1 MTGSRTKSRTW
12 GLALI
17 GMLLVLALAGCVRFQ
32 ADLKLNPDDTVNGSI
47 IVAVVTD
54 DDDKSREAASAGAD
68 RIAEALLPGL
78 RGADGVTA
86 SVYDQDQYIGTK
98 FDLANTPI
106 EAFSGGGSEGALTLT
121 REGSEFAF
129 SGTLDFTPG
138 DGQTQIKPDDDTSN
152 ITVAVTF
159 PGEVTEHNGELSG
172 TTVTWSGTLESKI
185 DMEARGSAVASGPP
199 AWLWAIAALVVLVVA
214 TIIIVMVVRRRR
226 STTNAGA
233 GSIPAG

>member
-1 MTGSRTKSRTW
+1 MTRSRKI
-12 GLALI
+12 LALL

-32 ADLKLNPDDTVNGSI
+32 ADLKLNPDDTVNGTI

-54 DDDKSREAASAGAD
+54 DDDESREEASAGAD

-86 SVYDQDQYIGTK
+86 SAYDQDQYVGTK
-98 FDLANTPI
+98 FDMSNTPI
-106 EAFSGGGSEGALTLT
+106 DAFSGGGSEGALSLT

-129 SGTLDFTPG
+129 SGTLDFTPD
-138 DGQTQIKPDDDTSN
+138 DGETQIDPDDDTSN

-159 PGEVTEHNGELSG
+159 PGEVYEHNGELSG

-185 DMEARGSAVASGPP
+185 DMEARGSAVATAPP
-199 AWLWAIAALVVLVVA
+199 AWLWLVAAAATLLIVIAIV
-214 TIIIVMVVRRRR
+214 IVVVRTRRTPL
-226 STTNAGA
+226 SQPPT
-233 GSIPAG
+233 PAG

>member
-1 MTGSRTKSRTW
+1 MTRSRKI
-12 GLALI
+12 LAVL

-47 IVAVVTD
+47 IVAVVSED
-54 DDDKSREAASAGAD
+54 DDASREEASAGAT

-86 SVYDQDQYIGTK
+86 SAYDQDQYVGTK
-98 FDLANTPI
+98 FDMSNTPI
-106 EAFSGGGSEGALTLT
+106 DAFSGGGSEGALTLT

-129 SGTLDFTPG
+129 TGTLDFTPD
-138 DGQTQIKPDDDTSN
+138 DGETQIDPDDDTSN

-159 PGEVTEHNGELSG
+159 PGEVSEHNGELSG

-185 DMEARGSAVASGPP
+185 DMQARGAAVSSGPP
-199 AWLWAIAALVVLVVA
+199 AWAWIAAAAATLLIVVA
-214 TIIIVMVVRRRR
+214 IVIVVVRSRRTAA
-226 STTNAGA
+226 SSPPAT
-233 GSIPAG
+233 PAG

>member
-1 MTGSRTKSRTW
+1 MTRSRKI
-12 GLALI
+12 LAVL

-47 IVAVVTD
+47 IVAVVSED
-54 DDDKSREAASAGAD
+54 DDASREEASAGAT

-86 SVYDQDQYIGTK
+86 SAYDQDQYVGTR
-98 FDLANTPI
+98 FDMSNTPI
-106 EAFSGGGSEGALTLT
+106 DAFSGGGSEGALTLT

-129 SGTLDFTPG
+129 TGTLDFTPD
-138 DGQTQIKPDDDTSN
+138 DGETQIDPDDDTSN

-159 PGEVTEHNGELSG
+159 PGEVSEHNGELSG

-185 DMEARGSAVASGPP
+185 DMQARGAAVSSGPP
-199 AWLWAIAALVVLVVA
+199 VWAWIAAAVATLLIVVA
-214 TIIIVMVVRRRR
+214 IVIVVVRSRRTAA
-226 STTNAGA
+226 SSPPAT
-233 GSIPAG
+233 PAG